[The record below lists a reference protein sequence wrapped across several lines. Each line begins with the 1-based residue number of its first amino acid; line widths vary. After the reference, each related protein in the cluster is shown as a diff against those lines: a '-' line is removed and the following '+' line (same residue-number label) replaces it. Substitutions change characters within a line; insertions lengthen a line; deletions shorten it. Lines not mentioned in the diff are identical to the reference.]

1 MFHRTEIFGFTKFS
15 TDTEREE
22 HRHRT
27 DWISIGSVQSVFGW
41 NYNTFFFAPTA
52 LLKCLFKICQLDLL
66 NLTYQKKKK
75 DLLDL
80 LSSSG

>member
-1 MFHRTEIFGFTKFS
+1 MFHRTEIFGFTKFG

-27 DWISIGSVQSVFGW
+27 DWISIGSVGFRLELQHV
-41 NYNTFFFAPTA
+41 FFAPTA
-52 LLKCLFKICQLDLL
+52 PLKCLFKFSQLDLL
-66 NLTYQKKKK
+66 DLTYQKKKK
-75 DLLDL
+75 DLLHL